1 MASVSI
7 RTLQYRARVAAL
19 QQQLGGKCAVCP
31 ATTALEFDC
40 IIPAAPVVETVVPQ
54 PWGAIAG
61 GLISLAS
68 SVAAMYAARHSRSAA
83 TASATATAMLSPTPG
98 PNMPKQSS

>member
-40 IIPAAPVVETVVPQ
+40 IIPAGPAHHALGSLGRIAFYELMHERGKIQ
-54 PWGAIAG
+54 LLCRRHHQEKSLDDSYRQRFPWSYAI
-61 GLISLAS
+61 
-68 SVAAMYAARHSRSAA
+68 
-83 TASATATAMLSPTPG
+83 
-98 PNMPKQSS
+98 